1 MKYFL
6 FVFLALNIAISPQGL
21 SKEKNGKNEMQV
33 GEELTYTVSYS
44 LIKLGEIKLKITEK
58 KQENGKVYYKTI
70 AHIDSYESVPFV
82 SLHQIYESFFDQNLY
97 SDYFRH
103 TEKEKD
109 YVKFTTYDFDYN
121 KKMVKVK
128 KGKFNKYQIWADSVA
143 RINKYYQDGLSLFY
157 FARMNFTGP
166 GTKTANIFLNEKF
179 DSASIVFH
187 KRREEIKIDAVDYGI
202 DCKYLDGNA
211 NFVGI
216 FGLTGYFEGW
226 FSNDKYAVPILAK
239 MKVII
244 GNITVELK
252 EWRKAQWMPPKYKR

>member
-1 MKYFL
+1 
-6 FVFLALNIAISPQGL
+6 
-21 SKEKNGKNEMQV
+21 MQV
-33 GEELTYTVSYS
+33 GEELTYIVSYS
-44 LIKLGEIKLKITEK
+44 LFKLGEIKLKTLEK
-58 KQENGKVYYKTI
+58 KEENGKVYYKTI

-82 SLHQIYESFFDQNLY
+82 SLHQIYESFFNQNLY

-121 KKMVKVK
+121 KKQVKIK
-128 KGKFNKYQIWADSVA
+128 KGRFNKYQLWADSTAV
-143 RINKYYQDGLSLFY
+143 INKHYQDGLSLFY
-157 FARMNFTGP
+157 FARMNFTEAGE
-166 GTKTANIFLNEKF
+166 KKAHIFLNEKY
-179 DSASIVFH
+179 DSATIVYH
-187 KRREEIKIDAVDYGI
+187 TGREEINIDAVDYGI
-202 DCKYLDGNA
+202 DCKYLNGSA

-226 FSNDKYAVPILAK
+226 FSNDNQAVPILAK

-252 EWRKAQWMPPKYKR
+252 EWRKARWTPPKYKR